1 MIQQNKCKI
10 YWHFSEPLQIK
21 LKLWHTVFALQV
33 LFCFYLSLWICSL
46 DKLKPEKELEKA
58 KSRILHYKLKI
69 RALFQ
74 SLDQSLAMGKLP
86 ESLFDAQGEIDSED
100 VGTK

>member
-1 MIQQNKCKI
+1 MLVKF
-10 YWHFSEPLQIK
+10 YFSSTRFLQFK
-21 LKLWHTVFALQV
+21 RRSF
-33 LFCFYLSLWICSL
+33 LSIWICSL

-58 KSRILHYKLKI
+58 KSRILNFKLKI

-86 ESLFDAQGEIDSED
+86 ESLFDARGEIDSED
-100 VGTK
+100 VRRK